1 MNVMFGHSVRAVA
14 FLLAYSL
21 VHFSSEGA
29 QSIGTAPLKVKLGD
43 PMVDGSFLKTY
54 KNAWKVVYA
63 FPGKEPFLVGTWSD
77 ELSAVEL
84 NGRHLMK
91 RTQIANYAKYDI
103 ITTNIN
109 VFDPRSMTPVY
120 TEFSRNDPPEWVHRD
135 FDGATVKYRR
145 GKSADKSNAETGQI
159 KMDVPVFDYHG
170 GLYGLLL
177 SAFPLKEGFTATIPT
192 LSEDQDLFEWTT
204 FTVRKP
210 EPVEAGPGKQ
220 VMAWPVE
227 IDEAN
232 KSHLVFWISKEAPY
246 IIKLVNIIPSSRW
259 VTVTMSII

>member
-1 MNVMFGHSVRAVA
+1 F
-14 FLLAYSL
+14 
-21 VHFSSEGA
+21 
-29 QSIGTAPLKVKLGD
+29 
-43 PMVDGSFLKTY
+43 
-54 KNAWKVVYA
+54 
-63 FPGKEPFLVGTWSD
+63 
-77 ELSAVEL
+77 
-84 NGRHLMK
+84 
-91 RTQIANYAKYDI
+91 
-103 ITTNIN
+103 
-109 VFDPRSMTPVY
+109 
-120 TEFSRNDPPEWVHRD
+120 TEFNRNDPPEWVHRD
-135 FDGATVKYRR
+135 FDGATVRYRR
-145 GKSADKSNAETGQI
+145 GKSPDKSNAETGQL
-159 KMDVPVFDYHG
+159 KMDEPVFDYHG